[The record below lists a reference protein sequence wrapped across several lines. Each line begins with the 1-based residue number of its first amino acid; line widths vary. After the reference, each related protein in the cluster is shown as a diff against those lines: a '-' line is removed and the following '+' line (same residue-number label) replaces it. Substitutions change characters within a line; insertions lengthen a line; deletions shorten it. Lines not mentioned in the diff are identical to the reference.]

1 MVYKRYILNLLAA
14 LTKGGFSPLKKAMI
28 LILVLSLLSTF
39 IPHSTKTQSE
49 NTSVVIQVD
58 SLNVRSGPGLSY
70 PVVYGVKK
78 DQTYEVLAKD
88 GEWIKIQI
96 SQNSSGWV
104 SGWLVSE
111 QSKNNDSKPAVQKDE
126 KMESTA
132 DGLRIRKGPG
142 TSFQVIGSVNK
153 GDVLQYKEKSES
165 WVRISFK
172 QVEGWVHSDYLK
184 GIPAEDSGTSTV
196 QKKGTV
202 TASSLNVRGTPSL
215 SSSVIGNVAKGEVVT
230 ISGENSDW
238 YEIQLKNNKGWV
250 HKDYIKIN
258 TDSPENSNKPETTKT
273 ATVTATILNVRDGYS
288 LSGAVIDR
296 VKNGEKL
303 TVLSE
308 QNNWANVRLS
318 NGKVGWVAGWYL
330 EMTTG
335 ITTPDSNNSSS
346 SSVTILYDTTNI
358 RNGPSTSHNVIE
370 RANQGDSFTIIEKV
384 SDWYK
389 ISLTNGQVGYVAGWI
404 VATTGSVEK
413 VERPGMTQYL
423 SGKTIVLDPGHG
435 GRDSGAKGVRG
446 IFEKELT
453 LRTAKLLDEKL
464 RAAGAKSVLTRSQDV
479 YVSLNNR
486 VSFSHYYQADA
497 FLSLHY
503 DSTIY
508 PSAKG
513 ITSYYYNKSKDQ
525 SLAQSLQAEL
535 IRQTSLSDR
544 GVKYGNLHV
553 LRENKR
559 PSVLLELGF
568 LSNISE
574 EAQVSTSQYQEQVT
588 TAIFNGLAQQFK

>member
-1 MVYKRYILNLLAA
+1 
-14 LTKGGFSPLKKAMI
+14 MI
-28 LILVLSLLSTF
+28 LITVLSFLSF
-39 IPHSTKTQSE
+39 SIPQQSIIQSE
-49 NTSVVIQVD
+49 NTNVVIQVD

-78 DQTYEVLAKD
+78 DQSYEVLAKD
-88 GEWIKIQI
+88 GEWIKIKI
-96 SQNSSGWV
+96 SQNSSGWLA
-104 SGWLVSE
+104 GWLVSE
-111 QSKNNDSKPAVQKDE
+111 ESKDNDSEPIVQRAE

-142 TSFQVIGSVNK
+142 TNFQVIGSVNK
-153 GDVLQYKEKSES
+153 GDVLQYKEKSEG
-165 WVRISFK
+165 WIRISFK
-172 QVEGWVHSDYLK
+172 QVDGWVHSDYLK
-184 GIPAEDSGTSTV
+184 GIPTEDSETTPI

-202 TASSLNVRGTPSL
+202 SASSLNVRGNPSL
-215 SSSVIGNVAKGEVVT
+215 NSSIIGSVRNGEVVG
-230 ISGENSDW
+230 IIGENSEW
-238 YEIQLKNNKGWV
+238 YEIQLKNKKGWV
-250 HKDYIKIN
+250 HKDYIKI
-258 TDSPENSNKPETTKT
+258 SPESTTSPGNNNKPESTKS

-288 LSGAVIDR
+288 LNGAVIDQ
-296 VKNGEKL
+296 VKKGDKL
-303 TVLSE
+303 TILSE
-308 QNNWANVRLS
+308 QNNWANVKLL

-330 EMTTG
+330 EMTTEK
-335 ITTPDSNNSSS
+335 TTPGDSNDSNS

-358 RNGPSTSHNVIE
+358 RSGPSTSHDVIE
-370 RANQGDSFTIIEKV
+370 RANQGDTFTIVEKV

-389 ISLTNGQVGYVAGWI
+389 ISLPTGKVGFVAGWI
-404 VATTGSVEK
+404 VTTSGSVEK
-413 VERPGMTQYL
+413 VERPGMNQYL
-423 SGKTIVLDPGHG
+423 SGKTIVIDPGHG
-435 GRDSGAKGVRG
+435 GRDSGAKGVTG
-446 IFEKELT
+446 TFEKELT

-508 PSAKG
+508 PSARG
-513 ITSYYYNKSKDQ
+513 ITSYYYDKTRDE
-525 SLAQSLQAEL
+525 SLARSLQSEL

-574 EAQVSTSQYQEQVT
+574 EAHVSASQYQEQVT
-588 TAIFNGLAQQFK
+588 TAIFNGLAQEFK